1 MQTKAYALHIHNLST
16 AWHENS
22 KETKKQTTSK
32 KVCTNCCPTLEHRH
46 RADVDTEI
54 LIHALT
60 ELLDVNLRHKACDT
74 ELLIHALIGITG
86 RESET
91 QGILQTQSFQFCR
104 HRARN
109 SYTDRSYFRR
119 ISDTANCRHR
129 ASNSCT

>member
-16 AWHENS
+16 AWHENN
-22 KETKKQTTSK
+22 KEKKKQTTSK

-74 ELLIHALIGITG
+74 ELLIHALIGTPG
-86 RESET
+86 SESQT
-91 QGILQTQSFQFCR
+91 QGRLQTQSLCFMHCSELLKVNLG
-104 HRARN
+104 HRA
-109 SYTDRSYFRR
+109 D
-119 ISDTANCRHR
+119 CGHR
-129 ASNSCT
+129 AFNSCTGQNYWM